1 MSAFLPN
8 RSGLKRG
15 VPMFMAIF
23 CVLVWGI
30 SYAVTR
36 SAVRQ
41 VPPLTLASLRF
52 YLAAG
57 LLWILTRNIQVR
69 LKRSDCKAIF
79 SLTFSGI
86 ILYFACENIGLKMTT
101 ASHASLIIATIPVG
115 TELIWAWRRG
125 GWPPINVWAG
135 AAAAVSGVF
144 LLVGH
149 ESGGASISG
158 DILMF
163 GAVGCW
169 IVYTF
174 QVMKISGR
182 YPPLLVTFYM
192 MLFGAVAFTPGAFL
206 ELWIY
211 SLPTP
216 NLVAWGQIL
225 FLGVGCSALGYDFW
239 NRAVPALGPTV
250 INTLLYFI
258 PLVGVVGGV
267 IFLDEPVTRTLFWG
281 GGLIFCG
288 VFLARRAK

>member
-1 MSAFLPN
+1 MPL
-8 RSGLKRG
+8 
-15 VPMFMAIF
+15 FMAIY

-41 VPPLTLASLRF
+41 VQPLTLACLRF
-52 YLAAG
+52 YLAAA
-57 LLWILTRNIQVR
+57 LLWILTRKIRVR
-69 LKRSDCKAIF
+69 LKPSDRKSIF

-86 ILYFACENIGLKMTT
+86 ILYFACENMGLKMTT

-115 TELIWAWRRG
+115 TELAWAWRRG
-125 GWPPINVWAG
+125 SWPPIKVWVG
-135 AAAAVSGVF
+135 AATAISGVF
-144 LLVGH
+144 LLVGN
-149 ESGGASISG
+149 EQGGASVIG
-158 DILMF
+158 DMLMF

-174 QVMKISGR
+174 QVMRISGR
-182 YPPLLVTFYM
+182 YPPLLVTFHM

-211 SLPTP
+211 SLPDP
-216 NLVAWGQIL
+216 DLVAWGQIL

-267 IFLDEPVTRTLFWG
+267 VFLGEPATSALFWG

-288 VFLARRAK
+288 VFWARRA